1 MSAHAYFAVFV
12 IGAVFR
18 RNHKGFYAFVFIVM
32 VSEMNGN
39 KAVMN
44 FIRWIIY
51 LSMFAVCSMDLI
63 MEHRLNFMYILWN
76 VALLYF
82 ISD

>member
-1 MSAHAYFAVFV
+1 
-12 IGAVFR
+12 
-18 RNHKGFYAFVFIVM
+18 M

-63 MEHRLNFMYILWN
+63 MEHRLKFMYILWN